1 MPIVPCFDP
10 TTGASGGPQ
19 GGGGGGGGGAL
30 TWQQIMAVDFRT
42 QTPAIVGNGS
52 SFSVV
57 DTLGRTITGSINA
70 FLAVG
75 LAGDVEAGWD
85 ATNGFYTKILATANN
100 TVYKVAVPLTFP
112 NSIVMGLD
120 DDVLVKYYGRANH
133 PATNNRSY
141 WCALKKPLGAGTQY
155 ETDGAQCV
163 HLLRLTPTVSTV
175 RFDFDGGQ
183 SANISNNPTAFNPG
197 STLNIIDGT
206 QDLEFENIEPRW
218 NARGRSKLI
227 VPGTGRTYVAFG
239 GRSTGAPRFDAQS
252 SATDTYIVPQAWNGK
267 NKLMVSNTIYNGAAN
282 GGGNQ
287 ISAIHK
293 IEIYRRTLSI

>member
-1 MPIVPCFDP
+1 MPIVPFFDP
-10 TTGASGGPQ
+10 STGASGGPQ
-19 GGGGGGGGGAL
+19 AGGGTDAL
-30 TWQQIMAVDFRT
+30 AWQLLTAVDFRT
-42 QTPAIVGNGS
+42 QTPAIVGNGT

-57 DTLGRTITGSINA
+57 DTLGRTITGSVNA
-70 FLAVG
+70 QLAAG

-85 ATNGFYTKILATANN
+85 ATNGFYTKIAATANN

-112 NSIVMGLD
+112 DSVVMGLD
-120 DDVLVKYYGRANH
+120 DDVLVKYYGRVNL
-133 PATNNRSY
+133 PATNNRMY

-155 ETDGAQCV
+155 ETDGALCV
-163 HLLRLTPTVSTV
+163 HLLRLSPTISNI

-183 SANISNNPTAFNPG
+183 SANISNTPTAFNPA

-206 QDLEFENIEPRW
+206 QNLEFENIEPRW

-227 VPGTGRTYVAFG
+227 VPGTGNTYVAYG
-239 GRSTGAPRFDAQS
+239 GRSTASPRFDAQS
-252 SATDTYIVPQAWNGK
+252 SATDASTVPQAWNGK
-267 NKLMVSNTIYNGAAN
+267 NKLMISNTIYNGAAN